1 MHGSTAD
8 MFLKKVYLV
17 AQTASMSNAKKEEY
31 RKLVLSPF
39 FKAGLLK
46 VLPMAGIAGLKIT
59 ELDEQ
64 QCKVTVPYKYIN
76 KNPFNTTYWAVLGM
90 AAEMASGALVQMYT
104 HKCQPSVSMFVTGC
118 DAKFIKRATG
128 LTTFV
133 CNDGQ
138 IVADA
143 VEKAI
148 STKEGQKIVNNVKGY
163 DKNGELLAD
172 FNFEWSIKA
181 RSK

>member
-1 MHGSTAD
+1 MNT
-8 MFLKKVYLV
+8 K
-17 AQTASMSNAKKEEY
+17 NKEAY

-59 ELDEQ
+59 ELDDL
-64 QCKVTVPYKYIN
+64 QCKVTVPYKYLN

-104 HKCQPSVSMFVTGC
+104 HKSEPSVSMFVTGC
-118 DAKFIKRATG
+118 DGKFVKRAIG
-128 LTTFV
+128 VTTFI

-138 IVADA
+138 LIADTIQ
-143 VEKAI
+143 KSI
-148 STKEGQKIVNNVKGY
+148 DTKQPQTIQSNVKGY
-163 DKNGELLAD
+163 DKDNILLVD

>member
-1 MHGSTAD
+1 MNT
-8 MFLKKVYLV
+8 K
-17 AQTASMSNAKKEEY
+17 NKEAY

-46 VLPMAGIAGLKIT
+46 VLPMASIAGLKIT
-59 ELDEQ
+59 ELDDF
-64 QCKVTVPYKYIN
+64 QCKVTVPYKYLN

-104 HKCQPSVSMFVTGC
+104 HKSEPSVSMFVTGC
-118 DAKFIKRATG
+118 NGKFVKRAIG
-128 LTTFV
+128 VTTFI

-138 IVADA
+138 LIADTIQ
-143 VEKAI
+143 KSI
-148 STKEGQKIVNNVKGY
+148 YTKQPQTIQSNVKGY
-163 DKNGELLAD
+163 DKDNVLLVD